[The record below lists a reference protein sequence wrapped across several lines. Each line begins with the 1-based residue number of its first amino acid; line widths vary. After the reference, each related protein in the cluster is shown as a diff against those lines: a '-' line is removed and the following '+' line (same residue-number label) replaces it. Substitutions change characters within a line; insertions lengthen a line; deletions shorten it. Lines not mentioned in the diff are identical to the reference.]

1 MPTHPSVSAD
11 ADPRE
16 RMPPAQGFCYVLCS
30 LREVAGIR
38 SCNTLTVLSVSH
50 IHRGAES
57 RGKETASYLAFPF
70 QTLASRAES
79 GLTGESR
86 DGVDPSLPPPQ
97 RAREG
102 RCGNRSQ
109 ADRGGLILMSSM
121 EPANASPFFNLPWRG
136 ALPGIQRQP

>member
-1 MPTHPSVSAD
+1 MATHPSVSAE

-16 RMPPAQGFCYVLCS
+16 RMPPTQGFCYVLRS

-57 RGKETASYLAFPF
+57 RGKETASYLALSFH
-70 QTLASRAES
+70 TLASRAES
-79 GLTGESR
+79 RLTRESK

-97 RAREG
+97 RAWEG
-102 RCGNRSQ
+102 RCGNGSQ
-109 ADRGGLILMSSM
+109 ADRGGLISVSSM
-121 EPANASPFFNLPWRG
+121 EPANASPFFNLPWRV
-136 ALPGIQRQP
+136 ALPGMQRPP